1 MPMSFVMYAKLCNL
15 EILSSYI
22 KDLTIGDLLS
32 VEVSIANP
40 LDWHHFYERISVI
53 NEREKTYFAV
63 VTKEG
68 ERVIGEGEVNSVER
82 WSNAGRFGFKIK
94 VNVTKQKSLTDR
106 RIKADRKLNAIE
118 RKGELS
124 MAIHSAV
131 TEII

>member
-1 MPMSFVMYAKLCNL
+1 MYAKLCSL

-40 LDWHHFYERISVI
+40 LDWHHFYERISI
-53 NEREKTYFAV
+53 IKERQKTFFAV

-68 ERVIGEGEVNSVER
+68 ERVVGEGEVNSIER
-82 WSNAGRFGFKIK
+82 WSNAGTFGFKIK
-94 VNVTKQKSLTDR
+94 VNVTKQKSSTDR
-106 RIKADRKLNAIE
+106 RIKAGRIRNAIE

-124 MAIHSAV
+124 MAIHSAIS
-131 TEII
+131 EII

>member
-1 MPMSFVMYAKLCNL
+1 MYAKLCSL

-40 LDWHHFYERISVI
+40 LDWHHFYERISI
-53 NEREKTYFAV
+53 IKERQKTFFAV

-68 ERVIGEGEVNSVER
+68 ERVVGEGEVNSIER
-82 WSNAGRFGFKIK
+82 WSNAGTFGFKIK
-94 VNVTKQKSLTDR
+94 VNVTKQKSSTDR
-106 RIKADRKLNAIE
+106 RIKAGRIRNAIE

-124 MAIHSAV
+124 MALHSAIS
-131 TEII
+131 EII

>member
-1 MPMSFVMYAKLCNL
+1 MYAKLCSL

-40 LDWHHFYERISVI
+40 LDWHHFYERISI
-53 NEREKTYFAV
+53 IKERQKTFFAV

-68 ERVIGEGEVNSVER
+68 ERVVGEGEVNSIER
-82 WSNAGRFGFKIK
+82 WSNAGTFGFKIK
-94 VNVTKQKSLTDR
+94 VNVTKQKSSTDR
-106 RIKADRKLNAIE
+106 RIKAGRIRNTIE

-124 MAIHSAV
+124 MAIHSAIS
-131 TEII
+131 EII

>member
-1 MPMSFVMYAKLCNL
+1 MYAKLCSL

-40 LDWHHFYERISVI
+40 LDWHHFYERISI
-53 NEREKTYFAV
+53 IKERQKTFFAV

-68 ERVIGEGEVNSVER
+68 ERVVGEGEVNSIER
-82 WSNAGRFGFKIK
+82 WSNAGTFGFKIK
-94 VNVTKQKSLTDR
+94 VNVTKQKSSTDR
-106 RIKADRKLNAIE
+106 RIKAGRMRNAIE

-124 MAIHSAV
+124 MAIHSAIS
-131 TEII
+131 EII

>member
-1 MPMSFVMYAKLCNL
+1 MYAKLCSL

-40 LDWHHFYERISVI
+40 LDWHHFYERVSII
-53 NEREKTYFAV
+53 KERQKTFFAV

-68 ERVIGEGEVNSVER
+68 ERVVGEGEVNSIER
-82 WSNAGRFGFKIK
+82 WSNAGTFGFKIK
-94 VNVTKQKSLTDR
+94 VNVTKQKSSTDR
-106 RIKADRKLNAIE
+106 RIKAGRIRNAIE

-124 MAIHSAV
+124 MALHSAIS
-131 TEII
+131 EII